1 MSNIFKKITSIEPE
15 DDDVLKALNL
25 SIPADNDGSE
35 AEAEIKAEAEA
46 NIEAEAKMKAK
57 AEAKAEADPVPDF
70 ITREAEPAITET
82 AASKTSPSPELLA
95 PAAAVLSAP
104 AIEPEETSTG
114 WIKWVAIIS
123 ILVWLG
129 AAFSYLYGFYDLGRK
144 WTDFSPLDMTGI
156 VLAILLPTILIAL
169 LFFTLSQ
176 LSKISNQ
183 AQRLSRSVDALS
195 QPDETA
201 IAKTALMSEAIKA
214 EINTVDNRIA
224 QALARMGT
232 LEQTISAQNNGL
244 SQATS
249 AAEQTADTIASRL
262 STQRLALEGIAGTFD
277 ARMAS
282 LSTALDEHS
291 TKLESSAQLA
301 EQKIQEARIGV
312 QEAASGID
320 TASETVRGNA
330 VSAAASLAKSHE
342 EINSLA
348 TMISERSAELDEVYR
363 KHAQDLGVMISQLRD
378 EQQNLSI
385 SLEERL
391 SKMRD
396 MALSAKVSAESL
408 TTASEAG
415 QNTVEALA
423 QATRLT
429 DTAVKQRF
437 TEMEDLVQFSSQKA
451 DSISDQAARRVQ
463 DSLAQTR
470 KEIARIENDMLA
482 LQNRLSTAAPTQKA
496 QEPQELE
503 LGEPKQPKAKKRN
516 PIRLK
521 ALEEDFPPVEPPR
534 FADADPSTSFSGI
547 PKLRKSQADKP
558 IFAAQQP
565 HATNNTLELNAPVE
579 GEILSLQVEPLE
591 PAPLDPDY
599 ELKSYEPEIVSL
611 APSKDVLN
619 PVQQDVKPKKSG
631 WRWRDMLG
639 GLDRPAAE
647 NSTAAYE
654 TQHRQRDVSDARMI
668 ASLSALGLA
677 PAAIVDDGCIIEAT
691 NVFKTKGAMAM
702 SSSVARR
709 LGDPAR
715 HLHRAMEENPALKT
729 DVRAYVLQFKARLGP
744 IENDREAIRT
754 RLETEPGRAFLL
766 CDAAL
771 NG

>member
-15 DDDVLKALNL
+15 DGDVLKALKL
-25 SIPADNDGSE
+25 SIPDEADETGVENKAKTEEPIKS
-35 AEAEIKAEAEA
+35 AFKAEDET
-46 NIEAEAKMKAK
+46 
-57 AEAKAEADPVPDF
+57 DPVPDF
-70 ITREAEPAITET
+70 ITRDNAPAQTEPAPEPTL
-82 AASKTSPSPELLA
+82 APPSEKSATLNPAQLA
-95 PAAAVLSAP
+95 PAASTFTASA
-104 AIEPEETSTG
+104 IDEEETSTG

-123 ILVWLG
+123 IFVWLG

-144 WTDFSPLDMTGI
+144 WTDLSPLDMTGI
-156 VLAILLPTILIAL
+156 VLAILLPTILLAL

-176 LSKISNQ
+176 LDKISRQ
-183 AQRLSRSVDALS
+183 SLRLSRSVDALS

-201 IAKTALMSEAIKA
+201 ITKTALMSEAIKA
-214 EINTVDNRIA
+214 EINTVDSRIE
-224 QALARMGT
+224 QALARMST
-232 LEQTISAQNNGL
+232 LEQTISDQNEGI
-244 SQATS
+244 SKV
-249 AAEQTADTIASRL
+249 AAEANHSSDIIATRL
-262 STQRLALEGIAGTFD
+262 STERLALESIAGTFD
-277 ARMAS
+277 ERMAK
-282 LSTALDEHS
+282 LSTTLDEYS
-291 TKLESSAQLA
+291 AKLENSTNLA

-312 QEAASGID
+312 EEAATGIN

-330 VSAAASLAKSHE
+330 VSAADALKQSHE
-342 EINSLA
+342 EINALA
-348 TMISERSAELDEVYR
+348 TIITERSTELDSVYR
-363 KHAQDLGVMISQLRD
+363 KHARELSAMISHLRD

-391 SKMRD
+391 TKMRD

-408 TTASEAG
+408 TSASEAG

-482 LQNRLSTAAPTQKA
+482 LQNRLSAPVPAK
-496 QEPQELE
+496 ELE
-503 LGEPKQPKAKKRN
+503 LGEPEQPKPKKRS
-516 PIRLK
+516 PIKLK
-521 ALEEDFPPVEPPR
+521 PLEEDFPPVEPPR
-534 FADADPSTSFSGI
+534 FGEADPSPAFSGI
-547 PKLRKSQADKP
+547 PKLRSGKADKP
-558 IFAAQQP
+558 IFAAPQP
-565 HATNNTLELNAPVE
+565 LDVENTLELNTLAE
-579 GEILSLQVEPLE
+579 GEHLSLEVEPLE
-591 PAPLDPDY
+591 PLPLDPDH
-599 ELKSYEPEIVSL
+599 ELTSFEPEFVS
-611 APSKDVLN
+611 PKEPKEVLN
-619 PVQQDVKPKKSG
+619 PVEAIKSKKSG

-639 GLDRPAAE
+639 GLDRPPAE
-647 NSTAAYE
+647 NQNVTYE
-654 TQHRQRDVSDARMI
+654 TQPPQRDVSDARMI

-677 PAAIVDDGCIIEAT
+677 PSAIVDDGCIIEAT
-691 NVFKTKGAMAM
+691 NVFKAKGAMAM

-709 LGDPAR
+709 MGDPVR

-729 DVRAYVLQFKARLGP
+729 DVRAYVIQFKARLGP

-754 RLETEPGRAFLL
+754 RLETEPGRAYLL